1 MCQALSDK
9 SINMR
14 RLRKRFP
21 IYREQALAI
30 FHKRYRPLL
39 VRSFKIS
46 DTLPE
51 DYCHV
56 RGARDFFYSSFA
68 NCWFVQFALTY
79 DDPSIVNGRLLVISK
94 STAQILY
101 DE

>member
-1 MCQALSDK
+1 M
-9 SINMR
+9 
-14 RLRKRFP
+14 
-21 IYREQALAI
+21 
-30 FHKRYRPLL
+30 RYRPSL
-39 VRSFKIS
+39 VRSFKIT

-56 RGARDFFYSSFA
+56 RGDRDFFYSSYA

-101 DE
+101 NE

>member
-1 MCQALSDK
+1 MTQ

-14 RLRKRFP
+14 RLRKTFP
-21 IYREQALAI
+21 IHGEQALAI
-30 FHKRYRPLL
+30 FHNRYRPSL
-39 VRSFKIS
+39 VRSFTIRS
-46 DTLPE
+46 FTIRDTLPE

-56 RGARDFFYSSFA
+56 RGDRDFFYSSYP
-68 NCWFVQFALTY
+68 NCYFVRFALTD
-79 DDPSIVNGRLLVISK
+79 DDPSIVNGRLLIISK

>member
-1 MCQALSDK
+1 
-9 SINMR
+9 MR
-14 RLRKRFP
+14 RLWKTLP
-21 IYREQALAI
+21 IHGEQALAI
-30 FHKRYRPLL
+30 FHNRYRPSL
-39 VRSFKIS
+39 VRSFNIR

-51 DYCHV
+51 DYCHE
-56 RGARDFFYSSFA
+56 RDDRDFFYSSYP
-68 NCWFVQFALTY
+68 NCYFVQFALTS

>member
-1 MCQALSDK
+1 
-9 SINMR
+9 MR
-14 RLRKRFP
+14 RLRKSFP
-21 IYREQALAI
+21 IYREHALAI
-30 FHKRYRPLL
+30 FHNRYRPSL

-56 RGARDFFYSSFA
+56 HDDRDFFYSSYP
-68 NCWFVQFALTY
+68 NCYFVQFALTS

-94 STAQILY
+94 RTAQILY
-101 DE
+101 DK